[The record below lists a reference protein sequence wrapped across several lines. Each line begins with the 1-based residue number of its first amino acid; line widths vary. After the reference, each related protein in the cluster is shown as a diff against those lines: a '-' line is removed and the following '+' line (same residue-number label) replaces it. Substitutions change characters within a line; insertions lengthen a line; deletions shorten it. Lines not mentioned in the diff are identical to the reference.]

1 MIPPLE
7 TRACVVPEKYRT
19 IPRMEKL
26 TTKQAAFVRAY
37 AMNGGNATQA
47 AISAGYSKDS
57 ARATGCKLLMLN
69 HVMQHLHTLTT
80 PKVQH
85 ELDTIE
91 GRRARLQAIADRAE
105 RQGDEL
111 KALDQLSKM
120 CGDYIERKHITG
132 DIQLGFQAYIPKKGS
147 K

>member
-1 MIPPLE
+1 MKNNEVIE
-7 TRACVVPEKYRT
+7 
-19 IPRMEKL
+19 
-26 TTKQAAFVRAY
+26 
-37 AMNGGNATQA
+37 
-47 AISAGYSKDS
+47 AIKRLSA
-57 ARATGCKLLMLN
+57 
-69 HVMQHLHTLTT
+69 
-80 PKVQH
+80 PKIAH

-132 DIQLGFQAYIPKKGS
+132 NVQINFQAYVPKKGS

>member
-1 MIPPLE
+1 MTKLSVKQE
-7 TRACVVPEKYRT
+7 TFARQYV
-19 IPRMEKL
+19 
-26 TTKQAAFVRAY
+26 
-37 AMNGGNATQA
+37 MNGGNATQA
-47 AISAGYSKDS
+47 AISAGYSEKTAGQIGNENLKKVEIVEAIKNLS
-57 ARATGCKLLMLN
+57 A
-69 HVMQHLHTLTT
+69 
-80 PKVQH
+80 PKSAH

-132 DIQLGFQAYIPKKGS
+132 NVQINFQAYVPKKGS

>member
-1 MIPPLE
+1 MTKLSVKQE
-7 TRACVVPEKYRT
+7 T
-19 IPRMEKL
+19 
-26 TTKQAAFVRAY
+26 FVRQY
-37 AMNGGNATQA
+37 VLNGGNSTQA
-47 AISAGYSKDS
+47 AISAGYSEKTAKNIGSENLTKPDVIDAIKRLS
-57 ARATGCKLLMLN
+57 A
-69 HVMQHLHTLTT
+69 
-80 PKVQH
+80 PKIAH

-132 DIQLGFQAYIPKKGS
+132 NVQINFQAYVPKKGS

>member
-1 MIPPLE
+1 MD
-7 TRACVVPEKYRT
+7 
-19 IPRMEKL
+19 KL
-26 TTKQAAFVRAY
+26 TPQQEAFCRAY
-37 AMNGGNATQA
+37 ALNNGNASQA
-47 AISAGYSKDS
+47 ALSAGYSAK
-57 ARATGCKLLMLN
+57 AAKEQGCRLLTKAHIVDYIKGLS
-69 HVMQHLHTLTT
+69 Q
-80 PKVQH
+80 PKVTH

-91 GRRARLQAIADRAE
+91 GRRARLQSIADRAE

-132 DIQLGFQAYIPKKGS
+132 ELSLGFTAYIPKKGS

>member
-1 MIPPLE
+1 MTLS
-7 TRACVVPEKYRT
+7 A
-19 IPRMEKL
+19 
-26 TTKQAAFVRAY
+26 KQEAFVRNY
-37 AMNGGNATQA
+37 VMNGGNATQA
-47 AISAGYSKDS
+47 AISAGYSVRS
-57 ARATGCKLLMLN
+57 ASTAGGVNMKNNEVIEAIKRLSA
-69 HVMQHLHTLTT
+69 
-80 PKVQH
+80 PKIAH

-132 DIQLGFQAYIPKKGS
+132 NVQINFQAYVPKKGS